1 MEWKIKKIVTFVDK
15 RNDFDRGKNA
25 EIKAGLIT
33 EMDNQALI
41 LIPAKDKWELACL
54 FIVHKSYSVKNN
66 NKYYLPTNVNTC
78 FVNLKKSTKIIKLA
92 ASR

>member
-1 MEWKIKKIVTFVDK
+1 MKWKIKKTVTFVDK

-33 EMDNQALI
+33 EMDNQALL
-41 LIPAKDKWELACL
+41 LIPAKDKREVACL
-54 FIVHKSYSVKNN
+54 FFAHSCRTYEYNK
-66 NKYYLPTNVNTC
+66 KYYLPSSANDC